1 MSRRTL
7 RSPACCRHTTRS
19 TGSTAFVPR
28 FGRGRLEERH
38 REQRRKAI
46 ESIARLQLRREP
58 DIVQRICIKHAKQQG
73 SCLPLA
79 DRQDA
84 GSRNFGDEFCTLSE
98 FRRLALKFGCVW
110 EFRNSGDC
118 PSVLVRLTYGLSV
131 AGAARRR
138 RSNDEPSA
146 SL

>member
-7 RSPACCRHTTRS
+7 RSLACCRHTTRS
-19 TGSTAFVPR
+19 TVCSTAFVPR
-28 FGRGRLEERH
+28 LGRGRLEERH
-38 REQRRKAI
+38 REKQRKAI
-46 ESIARLQLRREP
+46 ETIARLQLRREP
-58 DIVQRICIKHAKQQG
+58 DIVQRICIKNAKQQG

-110 EFRNSGDC
+110 EFRSSGDC
-118 PSVLVRLTYGLSV
+118 PSVLARLTYGFSV
-131 AGAARRR
+131 AVAVRRR
-138 RSNDEPSA
+138 RTMSHQHR
-146 SL
+146 